1 MTTGNTLV
9 PTTSPFSGRSW
20 ISLFEEFISELRIDT
35 KELVERDS
43 RGSFFNLWRS
53 QRLYLEEL
61 AAGLEAGQR
70 SFCFLKSRQCGVTTI
85 SLAID
90 LFWLAMFPGTRGAL
104 VTDSDANRSKFRII
118 LKNYIASF
126 PRSFFGSSFAIKK
139 GKDNKDFIHF
149 TNGSTLDFLVAG
161 KKKNETLG
169 EGSGYAFMHSTE
181 TANYGSPKG
190 LQSFRETLS
199 DTNPLRLYI
208 YESPLALDTPIPTPS
223 GWTTMGEIETGA
235 WVFNEQG
242 KPCRVVGTSPVFI
255 NRRCY
260 RITFKNG
267 DTIIADEGHKWRV
280 MERRWPTNP
289 QWTSKE
295 VSTRELDGNKHF
307 LVVPEPIEM
316 PSAPLPID
324 PYLLGAWLG
333 DGATAE
339 PRITAGDEDIAEMQA
354 LLRRH
359 GYRIGTL
366 TKSKDRAGMFC
377 VLGVRA
383 EFAKLGLL
391 GNKHIPPMYL
401 RASEEQRRAL
411 LAGLMDTDGSIHKET
426 FQCCF
431 ASTSERLIAD
441 VGELLSSLGIR
452 YTKLLNSTAGKAR
465 LFPQGHSS
473 VCRESWRLLFTELRE
488 RPVFKLTRKRTLH
501 EAERGQTW
509 RKIEHVGISSIE
521 EVPSVPVRCISVDT
535 PSHLFLVGRTMLPTH
550 NTAKGHNH
558 WKTIYEEHL
567 RDTVTKRAA
576 FIGWWAKDLNTLR
589 RDGPAPQPRLYHI
602 YGSQPPSPEE
612 REKIKLVFQRHN
624 VQITQEQLAWYRW
637 RQSDESSTD
646 DDLEQNQPWYDGEAF
661 VLSGTSFFHSR
672 TLAKD
677 LERISNQPTQLS
689 DGTVRRGVLYEGFR
703 FLLSNQFLESRMEPV
718 LRDKSLVELRVW
730 EHPEPLG
737 VYAIGVD
744 PAWGR
749 DGQGDNACISVWRC
763 YSDCLIQVAEYA
775 ANMHDTRQ
783 VAWVLAYL
791 AGAYRNCHVNIEI
804 SGGVGLA
811 VISEFKS
818 LRNQLQMRYMDDEG
832 NKRRE
837 QDWSDF
843 IANARWFLYRKYDAV
858 MSGSNTTQFNTTRD
872 LKWAILNQLR
882 DSRNK
887 DELVINSKPLTEE
900 LLAVVQDN
908 DTGSLGAPQ
917 GARDDRVM
925 GAALANRTWIDMLRP
940 TLISQG
946 ATFAA
951 IQSGQFYDEDAEPG
965 MKSFIG
971 KLVTG
976 HFKRMEELDE
986 VQREENYAPKWMR
999 DRGLATIVAACGMTV
1014 SVLASSYALQRSSD
1028 TDRVLASISESEQG
1042 AREAF
1047 SQRAVRSSSS
1057 ES

>member
-1 MTTGNTLV
+1 MSTNAIV
-9 PTTSPFSGRSW
+9 PQNSPFAGKRW
-20 ISLFEEFISELRIDT
+20 IELFEAFVSELRIDT

-43 RGSFFNLWRS
+43 RGSFFDLWRS
-53 QRLYLEEL
+53 QRMYLEEL
-61 AAGLEAGQR
+61 AAGLESGQR

-90 LFWLAMFPGTRGAL
+90 VFWLAMFPGTRGAL

-126 PRSFFGSSFAIKK
+126 PRSFFGSSFGIKK

-169 EGSGYAFMHSTE
+169 EGSGYSFMHSTE

-208 YESPLALDTPIPTPS
+208 YES
-223 GWTTMGEIETGA
+223 
-235 WVFNEQG
+235 
-242 KPCRVVGTSPVFI
+242 
-255 NRRCY
+255 
-260 RITFKNG
+260 
-267 DTIIADEGHKWRV
+267 
-280 MERRWPTNP
+280 
-289 QWTSKE
+289 
-295 VSTRELDGNKHF
+295 
-307 LVVPEPIEM
+307 
-316 PSAPLPID
+316 
-324 PYLLGAWLG
+324 
-333 DGATAE
+333 
-339 PRITAGDEDIAEMQA
+339 
-354 LLRRH
+354 
-359 GYRIGTL
+359 
-366 TKSKDRAGMFC
+366 
-377 VLGVRA
+377 
-383 EFAKLGLL
+383 
-391 GNKHIPPMYL
+391 
-401 RASEEQRRAL
+401 
-411 LAGLMDTDGSIHKET
+411 
-426 FQCCF
+426 
-431 ASTSERLIAD
+431 
-441 VGELLSSLGIR
+441 
-452 YTKLLNSTAGKAR
+452 
-465 LFPQGHSS
+465 
-473 VCRESWRLLFTELRE
+473 
-488 RPVFKLTRKRTLH
+488 
-501 EAERGQTW
+501 
-509 RKIEHVGISSIE
+509 
-521 EVPSVPVRCISVDT
+521 
-535 PSHLFLVGRTMLPTH
+535 
-550 NTAKGHNH
+550 TAKGHNH

-589 RDGPAPQPRLYHI
+589 RTGPAPEPRLFHI

-612 REKIKLVFQRHN
+612 REKMKLVLQRHG

-661 VLSGTSFFHSR
+661 VLSGYSFFHAR

-677 LERISNQPTQLS
+677 LERISNQLTTLP
-689 DGTVRRGVLYEGFR
+689 DGTTRRGVLYEGYR
-703 FLLSNQFLESRMEPV
+703 FLLSNQFLESRMESV
-718 LRDKSLVELRVW
+718 LRDKTLVELRVW

-749 DGQGDNACISVWRC
+749 DGQGDNAVISVWRG
-763 YSDCLIQVAEYA
+763 YADCLVQTAEYA

-791 AGAYRNCHVNIEI
+791 AGAYRNCHINIEI

-811 VISEFKS
+811 VMSEFKS
-818 LRNQLQMRYMDDEG
+818 LRNQLQMRYLDDEG

-843 IANARWFLYRKYDAV
+843 LANARWFLYRKYDSV

-882 DSRNK
+882 DTRNK
-887 DELVINSKPLTEE
+887 DELIINSKPFTEE

-908 DTGSLGAPQ
+908 DSGGLGAPA
-917 GARDDRVM
+917 GAHDDRVM
-925 GAALANRTWIDMLRP
+925 AAALANRTWIDMLRP
-940 TLISQG
+940 SLVAQG
-946 ATFAA
+946 ATYAA

-976 HFKRMEELDE
+976 HFKRAEELDE
-986 VQREENYAPKWMR
+986 VQREENYAPKWLR
-999 DRGLATIVAACGMTV
+999 DRGLA
-1014 SVLASSYALQRSSD
+1014 
-1028 TDRVLASISESEQG
+1028 
-1042 AREAF
+1042 
-1047 SQRAVRSSSS
+1047 
-1057 ES
+1057 